1 MVEFMRLGEE
11 FFIPF
16 FGQLWEFLGTE
27 IFFSLTFKHLII
39 GGFLIR
45 LSLMIMTL
53 IFGIGG
59 RGVAERAVREH
70 RYRTARYS
78 KGNE

>member
-1 MVEFMRLGEE
+1 MIEFMRLGDE

-16 FGQLWEFLGTE
+16 FQHLWEFLGTE
-27 IFFSLTFKHLII
+27 IFFGLTFKHLFI

-53 IFGIGG
+53 IFGLGG
-59 RGVAERAVREH
+59 RGVAEKAVREH
-70 RYRTARYS
+70 RYRQRRFTN
-78 KGNE
+78 NE

>member
-16 FGQLWEFLGTE
+16 FSQLWEFLGTE
-27 IFFSLTFKHLII
+27 IFFGLTFKHLII

-53 IFGIGG
+53 IFGLGG
-59 RGVAERAVREH
+59 RGVAEKAVREH
-70 RYRTARYS
+70 RYRQRRYS
-78 KGNE
+78 SDE